1 MEAVCSGVISKPE
14 ICYNSGMF
22 NRAVEVTG
30 ISVWLILFIIAVII
44 SLNVLIYFCC
54 KRYIVKSISD
64 RVSSND
70 LDSRINNV
78 VSSYIAFKDQEKK

>member
-14 ICYNSGMF
+14 VCYNSGMF
-22 NRAVEVTG
+22 NRSKKETG
-30 ISVWLILFIIAVII
+30 ISTWLILFIIALIV
-44 SLNVLIYFCC
+44 SLNLLIYFCC

-70 LDSRINNV
+70 IDSRINNV

>member
-1 MEAVCSGVISKPE
+1 MSA
-14 ICYNSGMF
+14 
-22 NRAVEVTG
+22 
-30 ISVWLILFIIAVII
+30 WLILFIIVLIVG
-44 SLNVLIYFCC
+44 LNLLIYFCC

-70 LDSRINNV
+70 IDSRINNV